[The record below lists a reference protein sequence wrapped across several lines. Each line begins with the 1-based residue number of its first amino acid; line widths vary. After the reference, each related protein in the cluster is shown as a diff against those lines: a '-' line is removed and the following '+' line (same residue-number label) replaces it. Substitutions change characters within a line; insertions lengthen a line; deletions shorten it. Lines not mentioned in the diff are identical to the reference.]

1 MAPNKRAPEPEPL
14 QDQENSSG
22 GIGPTG
28 QPAEPRSPGRPLGT
42 QMVETRK
49 GPPNLTAPRGEPPA
63 GLPDIQPLPSERLAT
78 PLGWLAAAAEQAR
91 KHAESAPLPQED
103 TQLFRDCLR
112 EIRDNVEFMSHE
124 MAGEENYPEL
134 AQAVDFLCNAVGTA
148 VPDDLR
154 HGLATVVLEAVRILR
169 RPSFGPKDLDAIRN
183 ILYPGK

>member
-1 MAPNKRAPEPEPL
+1 
-14 QDQENSSG
+14 
-22 GIGPTG
+22 
-28 QPAEPRSPGRPLGT
+28 
-42 QMVETRK
+42 
-49 GPPNLTAPRGEPPA
+49 
-63 GLPDIQPLPSERLAT
+63 
-78 PLGWLAAAAEQAR
+78 
-91 KHAESAPLPQED
+91 
-103 TQLFRDCLR
+103 LFRDCLR